1 MHTRLRT
8 VLHLSATCFPISG
21 RLRHQMGPPAK
32 KYNII
37 ERPNALEYLALK
49 PTIDVPMDSEKIN
62 ESLLSPRIR
71 RHSQILER

>member
-1 MHTRLRT
+1 
-8 VLHLSATCFPISG
+8 
-21 RLRHQMGPPAK
+21 MGPPAK